1 LGGGGVQRRVHG
13 GVELAGVAVNGD
25 GVPGSGGE
33 EMANERKKR
42 VEWVLAVLMRA
53 RDRAR
58 GLQCLIHV
66 AGR

>member
-1 LGGGGVQRRVHG
+1 LGGGGLQRWVHG
-13 GVELAGVAVNGD
+13 GVELTGVAVNGD
-25 GVPGSGGE
+25 GIPRSGGK

-42 VEWVLAVLMRA
+42 AEWVLAVLMRA